1 MTSRGE
7 VRRKLAAWLLT
18 LPEPIRA
25 ADSSAAAEALRRKF
39 DPNLSQP
46 EFDAAL
52 RDLGYAIAR
61 QTASRYTLRNAA

>member
-1 MTSRGE
+1 MTSRGD

-18 LPEPIRA
+18 VPEPIRA
-25 ADSSAAAEALRRKF
+25 VDSHAAAEALRRKF
-39 DPNLSQP
+39 DPNTPQP

-61 QTASRYTLRNAA
+61 QTSSRFTLRAAA